1 MALYYSLVFGLL
13 VVEMVFF
20 TILSLPFPRTVRR
33 TVLATVSKPFTSEH
47 VQIIT
52 KCIFG
57 FVAVLFIDSVNRVY
71 TVTTDLSGPG
81 SERGMIDRSEVQA
94 RKFYAQRNMYLCG
107 FALFLTL
114 LTTRA
119 YSLVAELVFTKDKLD
134 DYNKEHGDIAPTE
147 GDSEEI
153 SELKKELAAKEEEL
167 STLKEQAEGL
177 SKDYDSASQAED
189 LSKDYDSASQAK
201 TTGASTIEANTDD
214 ATVASV
220 TGFKKE

>member
-1 MALYYSLVFGLL
+1 MALYYNLVFGLL

-20 TILSLPFPRTVRR
+20 TILSLPFPRKVRR

-71 TVTTDLSGPG
+71 TVTADLNGG
-81 SERGMIDRSEVQA
+81 NDRGMIDRSEVQA

-134 DYNKEHGDIAPTE
+134 DYNKEHDDIAPAT
-147 GDSEEI
+147 GDSQEI
-153 SELKKELAAKEEEL
+153 AELKKELASKEEEL

-177 SKDYDSASQAED
+177 SKDYDTAST
-189 LSKDYDSASQAK
+189 AK
-201 TTGASTIEANTDD
+201 TTGASAFETIADD
-214 ATVASV
+214 KTTASA
-220 TGFKKE
+220 TGFEKE

>member
-1 MALYYSLVFGLL
+1 ML

-20 TILSLPFPRTVRR
+20 TILSLPFPRKVRR

-52 KCIFG
+52 KCVFG

-71 TVTTDLSGPG
+71 TVTADLSGIG
-81 SERGMIDRSEVQA
+81 NDRGIIDRSEVQA

-134 DYNKEHGDIAPTE
+134 DYNKEHDDIAPAT

-153 SELKKELAAKEEEL
+153 AELKKELAAKDDEL
-167 STLKEQAEGL
+167 SNLKEQAEGL
-177 SKDYDSASQAED
+177 SKDYDTAST
-189 LSKDYDSASQAK
+189 AK
-201 TTGASTIEANTDD
+201 TTGAKAFE
-214 ATVASV
+214 TVADDTTTASA
-220 TGFKKE
+220 TGFQKE

>member
-13 VVEMVFF
+13 VVEMLFF
-20 TILSLPFPRTVRR
+20 TILSLPFPRKVRR

-153 SELKKELAAKEEEL
+153 QQLKKELAAKDEEL

-177 SKDYDSASQAED
+177 SKDYDSASQA
-189 LSKDYDSASQAK
+189 K
-201 TTGASTIEANTDD
+201 TTGASTIEATTDD